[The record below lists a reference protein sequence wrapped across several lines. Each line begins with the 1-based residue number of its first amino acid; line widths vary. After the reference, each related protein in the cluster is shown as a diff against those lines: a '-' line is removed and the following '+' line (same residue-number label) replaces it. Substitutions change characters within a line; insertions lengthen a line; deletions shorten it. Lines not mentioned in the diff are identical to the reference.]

1 MELIIDQGNTSV
13 KIALYS
19 NVSLVSF
26 DRIDNPG
33 VQEIKHICSQYAIE
47 RAILS
52 SVKKDN
58 TGIVGILDNNSI
70 PFIELTDQTPLP
82 ISISYKTPQTLG
94 RDRIAAVIGAWVLNP
109 GQPSLVIDAGTA
121 VTYDFID
128 KTGCYIGGNIS
139 VGLEL
144 RNKAL
149 NSYTDNL
156 PYISLE
162 GDTPDLGYST
172 ETALR
177 SGITYGLVFEIERYI
192 EAIKTKHTAVSI
204 FLTGGDAK
212 RLANKLKYAIFAEPN
227 LVMIGLKRIL
237 DYNVKK

>member
-13 KIALYS
+13 KIALYNDS
-19 NVSLVSF
+19 SLISF
-26 DRIDNPG
+26 DRINNPG
-33 VQEIKHICSQYAIE
+33 LEEIERLCNQHAIE
-47 RAILS
+47 RAIIS

-58 TGIVGILDNNSI
+58 AGIVQILENRSI
-70 PFIELTDQTPLP
+70 QFIELTDQTPLP
-82 ISISYKTPQTLG
+82 ISIAYKTPHTLG
-94 RDRIAAVIGAWVLNP
+94 RDRIAAVIGAWELNP

-121 VTYDFID
+121 VTYDFINE
-128 KTGCYIGGNIS
+128 KGCYIGGNIS

-144 RNKAL
+144 RNKTL
-149 NSYTDNL
+149 SSYTDNL
-156 PYISLE
+156 PYISLD

-177 SGITYGLVFEIERYI
+177 SGITYGLAFEIERYI
-192 EAIKTKHTAVSI
+192 EFIKAKHTAVSI

-212 RLANKLKYAIFAEPN
+212 RLANKLKYAIFAYPN